1 MGMCGSGAILGGLLA
16 YALAPVTGG
25 ASLALY
31 AAAGAAAGDAL
42 IDKPQKLQEESLQ
55 AQKSATQQ
63 ATVQA
68 DKQATMAEQANN
80 KANAKT
86 PDIGAMLSSNEQAA
100 KGGQSSTMLTG
111 PQGVDMSQL
120 NLGKNTLLGA

>member
-1 MGMCGSGAILGGLLA
+1 MCGGGSIGGAITGFLLGGPVG
-16 YALAPVTGG
+16 ALAG
-25 ASLALY
+25 ALI
-31 AAAGAAAGDAL
+31 GDAA
-42 IDKPQKLQEESLQ
+42 IDKPQKLQEQSINN
-55 AQKSATQQ
+55 QKTAAEQ

-68 DKQATMAEQANN
+68 AKQADLAEQANN
-80 KANAKT
+80 RANSKS
-86 PDIGAMLSSNEQAA
+86 PDIGAMLSSNQQAA

>member
-1 MGMCGSGAILGGLLA
+1 MGMCGGGSIGGAITGFLLGGPVG
-16 YALAPVTGG
+16 ALAG
-25 ASLALY
+25 ALI
-31 AAAGAAAGDAL
+31 GDAA
-42 IDKPQKLQEESLQ
+42 IDKPQKLQEQSINN
-55 AQKSATQQ
+55 QKTAAEQ

-68 DKQATMAEQANN
+68 TKQADLAEQANN
-80 KANAKT
+80 RVNSKS
-86 PDIGAMLSSNEQAA
+86 PDIGAMLSSNQQAA

>member
-1 MGMCGSGAILGGLLA
+1 MGMCGGGSIGGAITGFLLGGPVG
-16 YALAPVTGG
+16 ALAG
-25 ASLALY
+25 ALI
-31 AAAGAAAGDAL
+31 GDAA
-42 IDKPQKLQEESLQ
+42 IDKPQKLQEQSINN
-55 AQKSATQQ
+55 QKTAAEQ

-68 DKQATMAEQANN
+68 TKQADLAEQANN
-80 KANAKT
+80 RVNSKS
-86 PDIGAMLSSNEQAA
+86 PDVGAMLSSNQQAA

>member
-1 MGMCGSGAILGGLLA
+1 MCGSGAILGGLLA

-42 IDKPQKLQEESLQ
+42 IDKPQKLQEKSLQ
-55 AQKSATQQ
+55 AQKEASQQ

-68 DKQATMAEQANN
+68 NKQATLAEQANN
-80 KANAKT
+80 RANARM
-86 PDIGAMLSSNEQAA
+86 PDIGAMLAGNEQAA
-100 KGGQSSTMLTG
+100 KGGQSGTMLTG
-111 PQGVDMSQL
+111 PTGVDYSQL

>member
-1 MGMCGSGAILGGLLA
+1 MCGGNSGAILGGLLA
-16 YALAPVTGG
+16 YALAPATGG

-31 AAAGAAAGDAL
+31 TAAGAAAGNAL
-42 IDKPQKLQEESLQ
+42 IDKPQKLQEESIQ
-55 AQKSATQQ
+55 AQKTAAEQ

-68 DKQATMAEQANN
+68 NKQATLAEQANN
-80 KANAKT
+80 RANAKT
-86 PDIGAMLSSNEQAA
+86 PDIGAMMSSNEQAA

>member
-1 MGMCGSGAILGGLLA
+1 MCGGHSGAILGGLLA

-42 IDKPQKLQEESLQ
+42 IDKPQQTQEKSLEM
-55 AQKSATQQ
+55 QKTAAEQ

-80 KANAKT
+80 RANAKS
-86 PDIGAMLSSNEQAA
+86 PDIGAMLSSNQLAA

-111 PQGVDMSQL
+111 PQGVDTSQL